1 VFIGLAAPSAALAQ
15 DAAAPK
21 PAPAPENVQ
30 SAPEASEIIV
40 TGTRVVRDG
49 YQAPTPVSVIGA
61 EDIAARA
68 PANIAGFVNTLPSLA
83 NSQTPTVNI
92 GHISDGLSGINTL
105 NLRSL
110 NSSAGGTRTLVLL
123 DGQRVGPSA
132 LVGVVDINQF
142 PEQLI
147 KRVDVVTGG
156 ASADWGSDALA
167 GVVNFVLDKDF
178 TGIKGEV
185 QGGVTTY
192 GDDRNYKVNL
202 TLGTKFAGG
211 RGHILLAGQ
220 VAYNDGISG
229 VPRPWANV
237 GNEKLLFSNP
247 AYAAGNGQPQ
257 FLVRNN
263 AGFATVTPGGI
274 ITAGPLRG
282 TYFGPGG
289 TPAAYNYGPIV
300 SGNFMQG
307 GQVTSDLQN
316 AGDLDPRLSR
326 KNVFFRASYDLT
338 DHFHIFGQAS
348 YGDATSRLNF
358 GYQYKFANVT
368 VSAANPFIPA
378 STAAAIAAYN
388 ANPAN
393 AATPITSLTMGTYN
407 QDLGGA
413 IISTRRKNWRFVGG
427 LSGDFE
433 ALGSNWNWDAYA
445 QKTITDIHTQADLLK
460 NVAYAAA
467 INAVR
472 NPTTGNIECA
482 ALATNPGCVPYNVFG
497 TGVNSAAAVNYVTGS
512 AFLNQRLRQDVQ
524 AINLRG
530 NPFSTWA
537 GPVSVAMGFEHRV
550 ESTSGVSDALNEAAL
565 ATSKANGTPIVNQ
578 YFAGNY
584 HPTRGGYNVAEG
596 YFETVVPL
604 AKDLPFAKSLDL
616 NAGVRATNYSTSGY
630 VTTWKAGL
638 TWSPIEDIT
647 FRATRSH
654 DIRAPNL
661 AELFQN
667 SLTSTTVVNL
677 PANSTLNPTASAK
690 SQTLFSSV
698 SGSTALKPEVS
709 NTTGF
714 GVVLK
719 PRFLP
724 GFGASVD
731 YYDIRIS
738 NAIITPT
745 GQQQVDQCNA
755 GVAASCQQ
763 VNLTA
768 GTIAITPVNFAKQIA
783 RGIDFEAS
791 YRQRVELSPSLSGN
805 LSLRVLATR
814 FLKNY
819 IDTGISTV
827 APIDNVGDNSV
838 YGGAPPKWKY
848 SATLIWDGG
857 PLTAS
862 FTMRGISA
870 GVYNKNYIECASAC
884 PTATAAHPTIENN
897 RIAGAQYF
905 DTSFT
910 YKLPYGIQAY
920 VAVDNLLNKAPVMVA
935 YGPTIGQAPIS
946 INPNDYDV
954 LGRVFRFG
962 IRFKM

>member
-1 VFIGLAAPSAALAQ
+1 MPGAAMAQ
-15 DAAAPK
+15 DATAPAAAPASK
-21 PAPAPENVQ
+21 DGTSAAPN
-30 SAPEASEIIV
+30 ASDIVV
-40 TGTRVVRDG
+40 TGTRVLRDG
-49 YQAPTPVSVIGA
+49 YQAPTPLSVIGA
-61 EDIAARA
+61 ADIAAKA
-68 PANIAGFVNTLPSLA
+68 PANIAAFVNQLPSLA

-92 GHISDGLSGINTL
+92 GHVSDGLSGINTL

-132 LVGVVDINQF
+132 LVGVVDVNQF

-167 GVVNFVLDKDF
+167 GVDNFVLDKDF

-202 TLGTKFAGG
+202 TLGTRFAGG

-229 VPRPWANV
+229 VPRPWATV

-247 AYAAGNGQPQ
+247 AYTATNGQPQ

-274 ITAGPLRG
+274 ITSGPLRG

-289 TPAAYNYGPIV
+289 APATYNYGPIV

-307 GQVTSDLQN
+307 GQVTSDLAN
-316 AGDLDPRLSR
+316 SGDLDPRLSR

-338 DHFHIFGQAS
+338 DHLHIFGQAS

-358 GYQYKFANVT
+358 GYMYKFANVT
-368 VSAANPFIPA
+368 VSATNPFIPA
-378 STAAAIAAYN
+378 STAASIAAYN
-388 ANPAN
+388 VANP
-393 AATPITSLTMGTYN
+393 ATPITSLTLGTYN

-427 LSGDFE
+427 ISGDFD
-433 ALGSNWNWDAYA
+433 ALGSNWTWDAYA

-460 NVAYAAA
+460 NIAYSAA

-472 NPTTGNIECA
+472 NPTTGAIECA
-482 ALATNPGCVPYNVFG
+482 ALAANPGCVPYNVFG
-497 TGVNSAAAVNYVTGS
+497 TGVNSAAAINYVRGS
-512 AFLNQRLRQDVQ
+512 AYLNQRLNQDVQ

-537 GPVSVAMGFEHRV
+537 GPVSIAMGFEHRV
-550 ESTSGVSDALNEAAL
+550 ESTRGDSDPLNAAAL
-565 ATSKANGTPIVNQ
+565 ATSQANNAPIVNQ

-584 HPTRGGYNVAEG
+584 HPTSGSYNVEEG
-596 YFETVVPL
+596 YLETVVPL

-630 VTTWKAGL
+630 VTTWKVGL
-638 TWSPIEDIT
+638 TWSPIDDIT

-667 SLTSTTVVNL
+667 ALTSTTVVNI
-677 PANSTLNPTASAK
+677 PANTTLNPTGSAI

-709 NTTGF
+709 NTTGV

-724 GFGASVD
+724 GFGASID

-763 VNLTA
+763 VSLAN
-768 GTIAITPVNFAKQIA
+768 GTIGITPVNFAKQIA

-791 YRQRVELSPSLSGN
+791 YRQRIDALNGS

-814 FLKNY
+814 FLENY

-838 YGGAPPKWKY
+838 YGAAPPKWKY

-862 FTMRGISA
+862 LTLRGVSA
-870 GVYNKNYIECASAC
+870 GVYNKNYIECSTAC
-884 PTATAAHPTIENN
+884 PAATAAHPTIENN
-897 RIAGAQYF
+897 RIPGASYL
-905 DTSFT
+905 DTSFS
-910 YKLPYGIQAY
+910 YKLPYGIEAY
-920 VAVDNLLNKAPVMVA
+920 VAVDNLLNRAPVIVA

-962 IRFKM
+962 VRFKM